1 MIKKG
6 IRMKVYPGFEKE
18 YEKRHN
24 ESWPEMRQMLKEHGA
39 QSYSIFLDPETDF
52 LFGYLEIEDEAKWNE
67 TASTEINQKWWKFME
82 SVMETNTDHSP
93 VTVDLLH
100 VFDLFG

>member
-24 ESWPEMRQMLKEHGA
+24 ELWPEMRHMLKEHGA
-39 QSYSIFLDPETDF
+39 HSYSIFLDPETDF
-52 LFGYLEIEDEAKWNE
+52 LFGYLEIEDEAKWAQ
-67 TASTEINQKWWKFME
+67 TATTDINKKWWEFME
-82 SVMETNTDHSP
+82 SVMETNPDHSP
-93 VTVDLLH
+93 VTVDLIH
-100 VFDLFG
+100 VFDLFE